1 MASLLSVTRGK
12 IMAYGGLGT
21 PLAMIGYPIAIW
33 LIPFYSEVTNFD
45 LVLLANLLLIARLTD
60 VITDPILGQ
69 LGDSTRTPIG
79 RRKPWIIVGVPL
91 MMLAIYYVFTP
102 GEKLIS
108 LEPLASQDLINYPSY
123 VVNLLLFL
131 FSEDLVLLILDPKVL
146 YFLSWMMLMYL
157 GSTTIG
163 IPYGAW
169 GAEISPD
176 YHQRS
181 RIVSGREG
189 WTLIGLLISALIP
202 LAIEVSGKGIS
213 LGESFSRMLAAIF
226 LFQDFSTSGKMRDI
240 LAFMGMGI
248 IFLLPIFAAWA
259 IWKVPDPMPEI
270 QKKIPLREGLK
281 YAVENPLLLRILII
295 IFLVIAGE
303 SFRNTLSLW
312 FVRDV
317 IGIETVGASYAR
329 YFIAGLI
336 GIPFWLWLGKSINK
350 HKAFC
355 ITLIGTGLVSFLCFF
370 LENGDYKQFHALF
383 LLKGFCFGGLQF
395 LPASMLADVVD
406 LDSLKTGG
414 KRAGTF
420 FALNGM
426 IAKISAMVA
435 VWAAAVLVANF
446 GFVPGEV
453 NNEEAM
459 LALRVLYCMGCAA
472 FFLPALILCWFYPLT
487 KEKHLEIRKKLE
499 LQNT

>member
-1 MASLLSVTRGK
+1 MDSTKQVKRNTIL
-12 IMAYGGLGT
+12 AYGGLAT

-33 LIPFYSEVTNFD
+33 LIPFYTEIVGIKLTT
-45 LVLLANLLLIARLTD
+45 VATLLLVARFTD

-69 LGDSTRTPIG
+69 LGDSTKTSFG
-79 RRKPWIIVGVPL
+79 RRKPWIILGVPL
-91 MMLAIYYVFTP
+91 MMFAIY
-102 GEKLIS
+102 K
-108 LEPLASQDLINYPSY
+108 
-123 VVNLLLFL
+123 LFL
-131 FSEDLVLLILDPKVL
+131 PGTEISDT
-146 YFLSWMMLMYL
+146 YFVIWMMLMYL
-157 GSTTIG
+157 GSTIIS

-181 RIVSGREG
+181 RVVGGREG

-202 LAIEVSGKGIS
+202 LAIEVSGQGIS
-213 LGESFSRMLAAIF
+213 FSDSIKRMLAATF
-226 LFQDFSTSGKMRDI
+226 LFQDFSTSGKMSDI
-240 LAFMGMGI
+240 LASMGLGI

-259 IWKVPDPMPEI
+259 LWKVPDPMPKVE
-270 QKKIPLREGLK
+270 KKIPLVEGLK
-281 YAVENPLLLRILII
+281 YAAENPLLIRILLI

-312 FVRDV
+312 FVRDI

-336 GIPFWLWLGKSINK
+336 GIPFWLWLGKILGK

-355 ITLIGTGLVSFLCFF
+355 ITLVGTGTVSFLCFF
-370 LENGDYKQFHALF
+370 LERGDFNQFHALF
-383 LLKGFCFGGLQF
+383 LIKGFCFGGLQF

-414 KRAGTF
+414 RRAGTF

-426 IAKISAMVA
+426 IAKVSAMIA
-435 VWAAAVLVANF
+435 LWASAMLVAFAGWDGVLGSENSDS
-446 GFVPGEV
+446 
-453 NNEEAM
+453 AM
-459 LALRVLYCMGCAA
+459 LALRVYYCLGCAA
-472 FFLPALILCWFYPLT
+472 FFLPALFLTWFYPLT
-487 KEKHLEIRKKLE
+487 KEKHKELREELES
-499 LQNT
+499 QSN

>member
-1 MASLLSVTRGK
+1 MESTKPVNRNTILS
-12 IMAYGGLGT
+12 YGGLAT

-33 LIPFYSEVTNFD
+33 LIPFYSEVVGIELYVIANI
-45 LVLLANLLLIARLTD
+45 LLLARFTD

-69 LGDSTRTPIG
+69 LGDSTKTSIG
-79 RRKPWIIVGVPL
+79 RRKPWIILGVPL
-91 MMLAIYYVFTP
+91 MMLAIYKLFIP
-102 GEKLIS
+102 GAEVS
-108 LEPLASQDLINYPSY
+108 
-123 VVNLLLFL
+123 VM
-131 FSEDLVLLILDPKVL
+131 
-146 YFLSWMMLMYL
+146 YFIVWMMLMYL
-157 GSTTIG
+157 GSTIIG

-202 LAIEVSGKGIS
+202 LSIEVSGSGLSI
-213 LGESFSRMLAAIF
+213 GESITRMLRAVF
-226 LFQDFSTSGKMRDI
+226 FFEDFSTTGKMRDI
-240 LAFMGMGI
+240 LAYMGMGI
-248 IFLLPIFAAWA
+248 ILLLPLFAALA
-259 IWKVPDPMPEI
+259 LWKVPDPMPKVE
-270 QKKIPLREGLK
+270 KKIPLKEGLK
-281 YAVENPLLLRILII
+281 FAAENPLLVRILVI

-329 YFIAGLI
+329 YFIAGFI
-336 GIPFWLWLGKSINK
+336 AIPFWLWLGKTIGK

-355 ITLIGTGLVSFLCFF
+355 ITLIGTGSVSFLCFF
-370 LENGDYKQFHALF
+370 LERGDFAYFHILF
-383 LLKGFCFGGLQF
+383 LLKGACFGGLQF

-414 KRAGTF
+414 RRAGTF

-426 IAKISAMVA
+426 IAKVSSMLA
-435 VWAAAVLVANF
+435 VWAAARLIDAF
-446 GFVPGEV
+446 GFVPGTE
-453 NNEEAM
+453 NSDSAM
-459 LALRVLYCMGCAA
+459 MALRVFYCIGCAA
-472 FFLPALILCWFYPLT
+472 FFLPALFLTWFYPLT
-487 KEKHLEIRKKLE
+487 KEKHIELRKELEE
-499 LQNT
+499 QSN